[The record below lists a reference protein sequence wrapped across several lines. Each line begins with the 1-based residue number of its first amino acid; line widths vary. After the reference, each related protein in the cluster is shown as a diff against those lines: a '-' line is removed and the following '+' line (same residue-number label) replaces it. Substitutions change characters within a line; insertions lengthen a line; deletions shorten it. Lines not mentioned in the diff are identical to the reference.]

1 MRSFLLFRLLVGV
14 TTTEL
19 TPMLEKIEKRLA
31 DIEARLT
38 PACSKCERP
47 KSVLVFADDRQAWP

>member
-19 TPMLEKIEKRLA
+19 TPMLEKIEKLLA

-38 PACSKCERP
+38 PACSK
-47 KSVLVFADDRQAWP
+47 